1 MRGQRTHLPLVLQA
15 LIPLHVGKRGGCAGG
30 AKDSKTV
37 LRKQTVGLPL
47 GGSLW
52 GK

>member
-1 MRGQRTHLPLVLQA
+1 MWGQRTHLPLVLQA
-15 LIPLHVGKRGGCAGG
+15 LIPSHVGKKGGCAGG
-30 AKDSKTV
+30 ANDSKTL

-47 GGSLW
+47 GGNLW